1 MDGHV
6 ALVTGAA
13 RGIGA
18 AVAKE
23 LLEKGCKVLLCDI
36 LTTQGENTKREL
48 LECFGDST
56 VDYMR
61 VDVASADNMDQ
72 AFQYCI
78 NKWGRLD
85 IVINN
90 AGINAETNWE
100 TQLDINLK
108 GTIRGT
114 KLAVKYMGAPKGRG
128 GTVVNI
134 SSIQGLLHWPAM
146 PTYSA
151 GKAGIVAYTRC
162 AGHEDEWNS
171 HNVKIMALCPF
182 GVDTPMQDFEKYT
195 GMTEVGKDFL
205 TRQDVGGDILSG
217 EDVAKAV
224 SKIIQNGKTA
234 SVWYLHKHG
243 DEAVEVPDTATWD
256 WIQQLKP

>member
-6 ALVTGAA
+6 CLVTGGA

-18 AVAKE
+18 AVAQE
-23 LLEKGCKVLLCDI
+23 LLEKGCKVLICDI
-36 LTTQGENTKREL
+36 LTTQGEGTKRAL
-48 LECFGDST
+48 LDRFGDDR

-61 VDVASADNMDQ
+61 VDVASADNMQQ
-72 AFQYCI
+72 AFQHCLDR
-78 NKWGRLD
+78 WGRLD

-100 TQLDINLK
+100 TQIDINLK

-114 KLAVKYMGAPKGRG
+114 KLGIKYMGLPTGQG
-128 GTVVNI
+128 GTVINI
-134 SSIQGLLHWPAM
+134 SSIQGLLHWPCM

-151 GKAGIVAYTRC
+151 GKAGIVAFTRC
-162 AGHEDEWNS
+162 AGHVDEWTN
-171 HNVKIMALCPF
+171 HKVRIMSLCPF

-195 GMTEVGKDFL
+195 GMTAVGKEFL
-205 TRQDVGGDILSG
+205 ARQDVGGDILTA

-224 SKIIQNGKTA
+224 TNIINQGV
-234 SVWYLHKHG
+234 SGSIWYLHKHG
-243 DEAVEVPDTATWD
+243 DEAVEVPDTASWN
-256 WIQQLKP
+256 WLQQLKP